1 MSVKHLTFW
10 VRLLT
15 TIAVVVSLNTFSFA
29 HQQAGPQVTPEL
41 QAYLDN
47 GGTLEDICGMYGTP
61 ETEEHADCPAC
72 RLVDGAVSMRAP
84 DCARSSDLISVLAWS
99 SRTVANATRPAFAQ
113 HQPRAPPFDL

>member
-1 MSVKHLTFW
+1 MFW
-10 VRLLT
+10 IRVLT

-29 HQQAGPQVTPEL
+29 HQQAAPQVTPEL

-72 RLVDGAVSMRAP
+72 RLIDGGVSVSAP
-84 DCARSSDLISVLAWS
+84 DCVRGSGLISVLAWS
-99 SRTVANATRPAFAQ
+99 SRTVATAKRPVFAP
-113 HQPRAPPFDL
+113 HQPRAPPFGL